1 MALAVGIG
9 RREHCSAICVGLD
22 LSNSAVLRDRRVCL
36 VERKRIT
43 TCEAA
48 SSSLTFIVIM
58 ALFQD
63 IKSRQEEF
71 MRAFNEGNAGKA
83 AEIYHPDGYFMPN
96 HSPPL
101 KGRAEIEQYF
111 KSDMADGVATAQIIT
126 EEVNGCGC
134 DVFAYERGSYHLNGT
149 KGTESGT
156 YLQVWKKEAG
166 QWLILSDCFNVTKA
180 AQA

>member
-1 MALAVGIG
+1 MAANQAPPSTMANGFNLF
-9 RREHCSAICVGLD
+9 
-22 LSNSAVLRDRRVCL
+22 
-36 VERKRIT
+36 KRIPLHSALL
-43 TCEAA
+43 ENMN
-48 SSSLTFIVIM
+48 M